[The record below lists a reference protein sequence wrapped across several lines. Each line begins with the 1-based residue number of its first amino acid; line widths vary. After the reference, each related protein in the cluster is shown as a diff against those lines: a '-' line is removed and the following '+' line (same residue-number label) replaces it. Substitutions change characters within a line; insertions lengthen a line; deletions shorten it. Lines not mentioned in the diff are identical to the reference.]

1 MLLSRRDAVN
11 GTMSSNMNPATGA
24 SDLRERSFQN
34 VVETVLRPSGI
45 KVGGF
50 PEEMFLDLDENDKER
65 LICNIWYAT
74 SELLVFSGYILYRVP
89 QSILLCKTSNTN

>member
-1 MLLSRRDAVN
+1 
-11 GTMSSNMNPATGA
+11 MSSNMNPATGA

-50 PEEMFLDLDENDKER
+50 PEDMFLDLDENDKER
-65 LICNIWYAT
+65 LICNIWYAV
-74 SELLVFSGYILYRVP
+74 SYIFVFSGNIFGVRAVANRAQVP
-89 QSILLCKTSNTN
+89 PGMLI

>member
-1 MLLSRRDAVN
+1 
-11 GTMSSNMNPATGA
+11 MNPATGA

-50 PEEMFLDLDENDKER
+50 PEDMFLDLDENDKER
-65 LICNIWYAT
+65 LICNIWYDT
-74 SELLVFSGYILYRVP
+74 FLSFLVTYLGCEQWRTEHKCRLAR
-89 QSILLCKTSNTN
+89 